1 MTRRIKV
8 GVLISGTGTNLQAL
22 IDACQSPNY
31 PAEIVVVI
39 SNNANAMGIQRAQ
52 ESGIKAKIVE
62 HENYTTREEFD
73 SQLSV
78 ILSKEK
84 CELICL
90 AGFMRILSEDFV
102 NRWGNRILNIHPSLL
117 PSFPGTKTHERALEA
132 GVKISG
138 CTLHFVT
145 AALDAGPIIGQVA
158 VPVFDSDSPHDLANR
173 VLAEEHKLYSLG
185 LKLVANKLLNKGG
198 IRIGSTKR
206 LQNGSLLNFSTEI

>member
-52 ESGIKAKIVE
+52 ESAIRAKIVQ
-62 HENYTTREEFD
+62 HENYATREEFD

-78 ILSKEK
+78 ILSKAK

-145 AALDAGPIIGQVA
+145 AALDTGPIIGQVA

-173 VLAEEHKLYSLG
+173 VLAAEHKLYSLG

-198 IRIGSTKR
+198 IKIGSTKK
-206 LQNGSLLNFSTEI
+206 LQNDSLLNFSTEI

>member
-1 MTRRIKV
+1 MFLYRKRT
-8 GVLISGTGTNLQAL
+8 LIFGT
-22 IDACQSPNY
+22 
-31 PAEIVVVI
+31 
-39 SNNANAMGIQRAQ
+39 
-52 ESGIKAKIVE
+52 
-62 HENYTTREEFD
+62 F
-73 SQLSV
+73 
-78 ILSKEK
+78 EK

-173 VLAEEHKLYSLG
+173 VLAAEHKLYSLG

-198 IRIGSTKR
+198 TKIGSTKK

>member
-52 ESGIKAKIVE
+52 ESAIRTKIVQ
-62 HENYTTREEFD
+62 HENYATREEFD

-78 ILSKEK
+78 ILSKAK

-145 AALDAGPIIGQVA
+145 AALDSGPIIGQAA

-173 VLAEEHKLYSLG
+173 VLAEEHKLYSSG
-185 LKLVANKLLNKGG
+185 LKLVSNKLLNKED
-198 IRIGSTKR
+198 INIDLPEKLHNR
-206 LQNGSLLNFSTEI
+206 SLLNFSTEI

>member
-52 ESGIKAKIVE
+52 ESAIRAKIVQ
-62 HENYTTREEFD
+62 HENYATREEFD

-78 ILSKEK
+78 ILSKAK

-145 AALDAGPIIGQVA
+145 AALDSGPIIGQAA

-173 VLAEEHKLYSLG
+173 VLAEEHKLYSSG
-185 LKLVANKLLNKGG
+185 LKLVSNKLLNKED
-198 IRIGSTKR
+198 INIDLPEKR
-206 LQNGSLLNFSTEI
+206 HNRSLLNFSTEI

>member
-22 IDACQSPNY
+22 IDACEAPNY

-52 ESGIKAKIVE
+52 ESAIRAKIVQ
-62 HENYTTREEFD
+62 HENYATREEFD

-78 ILSKEK
+78 ILSKAK

-90 AGFMRILSEDFV
+90 AGFMRILSEGFV

-145 AALDAGPIIGQVA
+145 AALDSGPIIGQAA

-173 VLAEEHKLYSLG
+173 VLVEEHKLYASG

-198 IRIGSTKR
+198 INIGSTKK
-206 LQNGSLLNFSTEI
+206 LQNDSLLNFSMEI

>member
-1 MTRRIKV
+1 
-8 GVLISGTGTNLQAL
+8 
-22 IDACQSPNY
+22 
-31 PAEIVVVI
+31 
-39 SNNANAMGIQRAQ
+39 MGIQRAQ
-52 ESGIKAKIVE
+52 ESDITAKIVE

-145 AALDAGPIIGQVA
+145 AALDSGPLIGQAA

-173 VLAEEHKLYSLG
+173 VLAEEHKLYSSG
-185 LKLVANKLLNKGG
+185 VKLVANKLLNKGG
-198 IRIGSTKR
+198 IAIGSTKK
-206 LQNGSLLNFSTEI
+206 LQNASLLNFSTEI

>member
-1 MTRRIKV
+1 MTRKIKV

-52 ESGIKAKIVE
+52 ESAIRAKIVQ
-62 HENYTTREEFD
+62 HENYATREEFD

-78 ILSKEK
+78 ILSKAK

-102 NRWGNRILNIHPSLL
+102 NKWGNRILNMHPSLL

-145 AALDAGPIIGQVA
+145 ASLDSGPIIGQVA

-173 VLAEEHKLYSLG
+173 VLVEEHKLYASG

-198 IRIGSTKR
+198 INIGSTKK
-206 LQNGSLLNFSTEI
+206 LQNDSLLNFSMEI

>member
-8 GVLISGTGTNLQAL
+8 VVLISGTGTNLQAL

-31 PAEIVVVI
+31 TAEIVVVI

-52 ESGIKAKIVE
+52 ESDISTKIVQ
-62 HENYTTREEFD
+62 HENYATREEFD

-78 ILSKEK
+78 ILSKAK

-102 NRWGNRILNIHPSLL
+102 NKWGNRILNIHPSLL

-145 AALDAGPIIGQVA
+145 AALDTGPIIGQVA
-158 VPVFDSDSPHDLANR
+158 VPVFDSDSPHDLENR
-173 VLAEEHKLYSLG
+173 VLAEEHKLYS
-185 LKLVANKLLNKGG
+185 
-198 IRIGSTKR
+198 
-206 LQNGSLLNFSTEI
+206 